1 MNKPTAL
8 RTVITTAVPSL
19 AGTPD
24 SLLMS
29 INAGAIGA
37 IGTGTSSFDYEYE
50 CEINLWAGVADI
62 DTVMV
67 AVLDWVRINQPDLVM
82 NPDRRR
88 NVITFFATLPQGDR
102 VNLDLKLRLSES
114 VLVRVGD
121 DGKHVIQY
129 IDDSAAVPLI

>member
-1 MNKPTAL
+1 MNKPAAL
-8 RTVITTAVPSL
+8 RAAIVAAVPSL
-19 AGTPD
+19 AASPD

-29 INAGAIGA
+29 INAGAIA
-37 IGTGTSSFDYEYE
+37 ATGTGTSSFDYDYE

-62 DTVMV
+62 DTVMI
-67 AVLDWVRINQPDLVM
+67 AVLDWVRANQADLVM

-88 NVITFFATLPQGDR
+88 DGITFFATLPQGDR

-121 DGKHVIQY
+121 DGKRVVQY
-129 IDDSAAVPLI
+129 VDDSAAVPIV